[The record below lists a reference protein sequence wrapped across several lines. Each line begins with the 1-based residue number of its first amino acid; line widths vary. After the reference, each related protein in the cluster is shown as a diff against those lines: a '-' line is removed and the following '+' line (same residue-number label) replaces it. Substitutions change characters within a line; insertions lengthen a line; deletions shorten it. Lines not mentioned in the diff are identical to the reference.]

1 MASQLYQLSRR
12 FPDKYV
18 GKKGTRGDKF
28 INHAI
33 IKQRLLEVCGG
44 YDFKVVREIFD
55 GETLTGC
62 VGELTVVIDNNIISV
77 QEYGALELPQEN
89 NGANA
94 KHCASDA
101 FKRCAMH
108 IGLGLHVWI
117 DEQYFLESKL
127 AKATKTSNEV
137 DLETSTNGGGTS
149 NSETPATS
157 VIKDQVDGSSTLSD
171 STDINDVNDDKT
183 DEPPAQKTE
192 LDKKLERIKKEIVE
206 NAKENKIDP
215 RTGGKITYKHDK

>member
-1 MASQLYQLSRR
+1 MASQLYELSRR
-12 FPDKYV
+12 FPDQYV
-18 GKKGTRGDKF
+18 GKKGDRGDKY

-77 QEYGALELPQEN
+77 QEYGDIEHPQQN

-127 AKATKTSNEV
+127 AKAINTNEV
-137 DLETSTNGGGTS
+137 DLETSTKGGGTS

-157 VIKDQVDGSSTLSD
+157 VIEDQVDGSSTLSD

-192 LDKKLERIKKEIVE
+192 FDKKLERIKKEKVE
-206 NAKENKIDP
+206 NAEEHDIDP
-215 RTGGKITYKHDK
+215 RTGGKITYKYDK

>member
-1 MASQLYQLSRR
+1 
-12 FPDKYV
+12 
-18 GKKGTRGDKF
+18 
-28 INHAI
+28 
-33 IKQRLLEVCGG
+33 
-44 YDFKVVREIFD
+44 
-55 GETLTGC
+55 
-62 VGELTVVIDNNIISV
+62 
-77 QEYGALELPQEN
+77 
-89 NGANA
+89 
-94 KHCASDA
+94 
-101 FKRCAMH
+101 MH

-157 VIKDQVDGSSTLSD
+157 VIEDQVDGSSTLSD

-192 LDKKLERIKKEIVE
+192 LDKKLERIKKEKVE